1 MKDQQ
6 RSVAVSG
13 HVYVVDDEK
22 GLRSV
27 IRGMLAG
34 QAIDILE
41 FESAEKFLV
50 GYSERPAGCI
60 LLDIKLPG
68 MNGLEL
74 LERISDL
81 VPRNAVLMIS
91 GYADI
96 PSAVRAVKMGA
107 VDFIQKPFRKDE
119 LIALVTNAL
128 ESIEARNSQTQHF
141 AKLTP
146 RERDVLLALRQG
158 DQNKV
163 VAARLGLSPRT
174 VEMYRARLF
183 QKLGVAN
190 LAQALTQARDAG
202 LFS

>member
-1 MKDQQ
+1 
-6 RSVAVSG
+6 
-13 HVYVVDDEK
+13 
-22 GLRSV
+22 
-27 IRGMLAG
+27 
-34 QAIDILE
+34 
-41 FESAEKFLV
+41 
-50 GYSERPAGCI
+50 
-60 LLDIKLPG
+60 
-68 MNGLEL
+68 
-74 LERISDL
+74 
-81 VPRNAVLMIS
+81 
-91 GYADI
+91 
-96 PSAVRAVKMGA
+96 MGA